1 MKQIDYENIEL
12 SIYEKFVLHSM
23 AIFHFDK
30 FYLSK
35 TVRRLFELGFI
46 KRYKYTKHGAFYC
59 RTPDGKMYF
68 RIKRKGF
75 IRFAIPTIISV
86 VALLAAY
93 DVVWIKPVDEVLR
106 AIVSLLKNIMES
118 LDVFHEMVF

>member
-23 AIFHFDK
+23 AIFHFEK

-35 TVRRLFELGFI
+35 TVHRLFELGFI
-46 KRYKYTKHGAFYC
+46 KRYKFTKHGDFYC
-59 RTPDGKMYF
+59 RTPEGKMYF
-68 RIKRKGF
+68 RVKRKGF

-86 VALLAAY
+86 ISLLAAY
-93 DVVWIKPVDEVLR
+93 DVLWIKPVDEVLR

-118 LDVFHEMVF
+118 LDTFRKTVF